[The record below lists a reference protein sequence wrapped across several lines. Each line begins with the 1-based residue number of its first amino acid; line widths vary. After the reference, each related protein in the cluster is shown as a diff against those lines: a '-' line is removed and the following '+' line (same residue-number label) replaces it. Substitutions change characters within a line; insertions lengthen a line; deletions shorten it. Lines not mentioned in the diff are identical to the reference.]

1 MLCVMPWFNTFK
13 TDFMDGFLTFSCM
26 GGGIIYSIWNF
37 HRIFQ
42 LLRCPWGRKE
52 RLMSITYT
60 VIQAPESVFALKSW
74 EQWGFLWWGCT
85 HRALG
90 STSCVCSLIL
100 FSNDSLRL
108 DTVTPV
114 LENRRTWLWDLSLG
128 TQLVCLKQKP
138 KTKQWLESRSLWLF
152 LCTPTEKRVSQL
164 LECFHYCRLVK
175 CWVEWRHSCFI
186 TTITIIL
193 TVLFISNVL
202 QH

>member
-1 MLCVMPWFNTFK
+1 MCLSQFIAFKYLLGEWMLCVMPWFNTFK

-114 LENRRTWLWDLSLG
+114 LENRRTWLWDGRMVTVGVIRKVVIRWEEKKLG
-128 TQLVCLKQKP
+128 SKWGMP
-138 KTKQWLESRSLWLF
+138 
-152 LCTPTEKRVSQL
+152 
-164 LECFHYCRLVK
+164 
-175 CWVEWRHSCFI
+175 
-186 TTITIIL
+186 
-193 TVLFISNVL
+193 
-202 QH
+202 